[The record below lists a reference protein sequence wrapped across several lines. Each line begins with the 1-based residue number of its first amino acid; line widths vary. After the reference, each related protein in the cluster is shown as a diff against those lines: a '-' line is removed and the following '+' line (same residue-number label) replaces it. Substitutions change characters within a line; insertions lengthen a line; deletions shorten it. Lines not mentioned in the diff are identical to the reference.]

1 MNMRSTGFEPS
12 TSILSDEQI
21 EAEVFRKLEA
31 AQEAERKR
39 AQECVI
45 LFQYPDNRTVFQRL
59 RAWWYVRRKCADTDV
74 RGPVVASESQPVWP
88 RHWATM
94 KYL

>member
-1 MNMRSTGFEPS
+1 MNMQNTGFDTAAP
-12 TSILSDEQI
+12 ILSDEQI

-39 AQECVI
+39 AQEGVI
-45 LFQYPDNRTVFQRL
+45 FLQYPDNRTVFQRL
-59 RAWWYVRRKCADTDV
+59 RAWWYVRQNCADTD
-74 RGPVVASESQPVWP
+74 GDSPVVAIESEPIWP
-88 RHWATM
+88 RHWATT

>member
-1 MNMRSTGFEPS
+1 MNMQNTGLDLPAPV
-12 TSILSDEQI
+12 LSDEQI
-21 EAEVFRKLEA
+21 KAEVFRKLEA
-31 AQEAERKR
+31 AQKAERQR
-39 AQECVI
+39 AQETAM

-59 RAWWYVRRKCADTDV
+59 SALWYARQSCAAAH
-74 RGPVVASESQPVWP
+74 RESSVVAIESEPVWP